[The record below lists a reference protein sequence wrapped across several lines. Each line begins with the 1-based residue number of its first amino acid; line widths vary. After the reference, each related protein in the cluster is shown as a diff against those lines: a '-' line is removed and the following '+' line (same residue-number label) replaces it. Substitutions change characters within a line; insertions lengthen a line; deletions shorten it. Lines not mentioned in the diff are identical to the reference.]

1 MKHAL
6 VAAFAALA
14 AVVHTLPAHAQQRIA
29 ASGERL
35 VTFNQRATDSE
46 GDRHSLRAR
55 IRDSVPPRS
64 AMTCAALSRG
74 QPRSNPTIL
83 SDGTLAVV
91 TESPPGIAFFA
102 DGRLVRHVTSAASM
116 NGPVIEGADGR
127 VIVVDDS
134 PAVRMFAPDGTER
147 ASVPLPGQPLG
158 GAAIL
163 SDGSIVVSL
172 AGAPNTEIIVLSPDL
187 SAQSR
192 YRLPGT
198 LSNPYLF
205 RGTQSSLWLMTN
217 VGPHVIEAGRP
228 VPTLLAWARTARA
241 AWQTDEDT
249 LVVQVGD
256 TTPAELRFTS
266 RNGVLRRS
274 ITQPDQIYLLPRG
287 HLALSQPYTADPSGT
302 SGTTTTGPTP
312 TRPTPIRPGWGRPA
326 APPTNTELVIY
337 DRRGTNVTRALL
349 PNVRLAGIML
359 DADDAVLALTSTG
372 HLTAIEPSGTIR
384 WDADFS
390 VEPLFDPVALPEG
403 GFAVSVRRP
412 RAGVCVLSL

>member
-1 MKHAL
+1 MKHVYA
-6 VAAFAALA
+6 AALA
-14 AVVHTLPAHAQQRIA
+14 ALAAALDARHAEAQQRIA

-55 IRDSVPPRS
+55 IRESAPTRG
-64 AMTCAALSRG
+64 AMTCAALARG

-127 VIVVDDS
+127 VIIVDDS

-147 ASVPLPGQPLG
+147 ASIPLPGQPLG
-158 GAAIL
+158 GGAIL

-172 AGAPNTEIIVLSPDL
+172 AGAPNTEIVVLSPDL

-198 LSNPYLF
+198 LTNPYLF
-205 RGTQSSLWLMTN
+205 RGSQSSLWLMTN

-228 VPTLLAWARTARA
+228 VPTLLTWARNARA

-287 HLALSQPYTADPSGT
+287 HLALSQPYTADTAPAAGTGATQPVRPS
-302 SGTTTTGPTP
+302 PV
-312 TRPTPIRPGWGRPA
+312 RPGWGRPT
-326 APPTNTELVIY
+326 PTPTNTELVIY
-337 DRRGTNVTRALL
+337 DRRGTNVTRSLL
-349 PNVRLAGIML
+349 PNVRLSGVML
-359 DADDAVLALTSTG
+359 DPDDAVLALTSNG
-372 HLTAIEPSGTIR
+372 HLSAIEPSGTIR
-384 WDADFS
+384 WDADFAID
-390 VEPLFDPVALPEG
+390 PLFDPVALPDG
-403 GFAVSVRRP
+403 GFVVSVRRP
-412 RAGVCVLSL
+412 RAGVCVITL

>member
-6 VAAFAALA
+6 AAALA
-14 AVVHTLPAHAQQRIA
+14 AIAAVIHPLPALAQQRIA

-55 IRDSVPPRS
+55 VRESVPPRS
-64 AMTCAALSRG
+64 VMTCAALSRG
-74 QPRSNPTIL
+74 QPRSNPTVL

-102 DGRLVRHVTSAASM
+102 DGRLVRHVTSAAPM

-198 LSNPYLF
+198 LTNPYLF
-205 RGTQSSLWLMTN
+205 RGSQSSLWLMTN

-228 VPTLLAWARTARA
+228 VPTLLPWARNARA

-287 HLALSQPYTADPSGT
+287 HLALSQPFTADPAGAPST
-302 SGTTTTGPTP
+302 NPTP
-312 TRPTPIRPGWGRPA
+312 ARPTPIRPGWGRPTPTA
-326 APPTNTELVIY
+326 TNTELVIY
-337 DRRGTNVTRALL
+337 DRRGTSVTRALL

-359 DADDAVLALTSTG
+359 DADDAVLALTSNG

-390 VEPLFDPVALPEG
+390 IEPLFDPVALPDG